1 VVQAPL
7 GTGQQAPQE
16 EQLVGVVVVVVAR
29 AGLVEV
35 VAVVEAGSWLWGPP
49 VVVVM
54 AGLRARLGVA
64 EGVVEAEALGQ
75 EVGKVGASLPASGAL
90 GERGMSG
97 LDPTYCP

>member
-1 VVQAPL
+1 V
-7 GTGQQAPQE
+7 
-16 EQLVGVVVVVVAR
+16 VVVVVVAR

-75 EVGKVGASLPASGAL
+75 EVGKVGASLPASGAQACHWCWHWGAQ
-90 GERGMSG
+90 GEAAAQG
-97 LDPTYCP
+97 LQL